1 MSADLLD
8 QAEQLISP
16 GARQWPRGAAFLARN
31 ALEEWVRGHSA
42 TLDEGLPQAT
52 MASQLL
58 CLELCIGP
66 GRAGR
71 ARHTWGSLSE
81 ACHHH
86 AYELSPSPVH
96 VSALLDEVRVLI
108 R

>member
-8 QAEQLISP
+8 QAEQLLSP
-16 GARQWPRGAAFLARN
+16 GDRQWPRGAAFLARN
-31 ALEEWVRGHSA
+31 ALEEWVRWHSA
-42 TLDEGLPQAT
+42 TLDERLPQAT

-58 CLELCIGP
+58 CLEHCVGP
-66 GRAGR
+66 GLAGR
-71 ARHTWGSLSE
+71 ARQTWGSLSE

-86 AYELSPSPVH
+86 AYELSPSPAQ

-108 R
+108 G